1 MAELNNKEIKK
12 ETVEASETE
21 KPTAEKEALA
31 ASDSAAAEPVAT
43 DSAETSGEDKT
54 KKEKKSDVKKLR
66 AEIDELKKSLDAEK
80 KRADEATDK
89 YMRVAA
95 EYDNFRKR
103 SQKEKEAVYGDA
115 ASDTI
120 QGILP
125 ILDNLQYAQ
134 KYQNGDLEKFA
145 EGVGLILGKA
155 SETLEKMNIRQFGA
169 VGEQFN
175 PEIHNAILHTE
186 DESFGE
192 NEIVEVL
199 QRGYMYG
206 DRVIRYAMVKVA
218 N

>member
-12 ETVEASETE
+12 ETAEAPETE
-21 KPTAEKEALA
+21 KPTTEKEAPAAESSA
-31 ASDSAAAEPVAT
+31 ASEPVAT
-43 DSAETSGEDKT
+43 DGAETSGEDKT
-54 KKEKKSDVKKLR
+54 KKEKKSDAKKLR

-103 SQKEKEAVYGDA
+103 SQKEKEAIYGDA
-115 ASDTI
+115 TSDTI

-155 SETLEKMNIRQFGA
+155 SEALEKMNIRQFGA

-175 PEIHNAILHTE
+175 PEIHNAVLHTE

-199 QRGYMYG
+199 QCGYMYG
-206 DRVIRYAMVKVA
+206 ERVIRYAMVKVA